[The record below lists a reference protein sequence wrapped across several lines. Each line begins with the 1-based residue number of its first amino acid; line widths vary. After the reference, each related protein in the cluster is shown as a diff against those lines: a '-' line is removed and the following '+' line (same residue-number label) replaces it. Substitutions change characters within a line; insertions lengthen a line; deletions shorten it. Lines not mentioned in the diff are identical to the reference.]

1 MYETDLISGKNDKV
15 LDLIKEKRR
24 KIKDN
29 DLIKEEK
36 KREN

>member
-36 KREN
+36 KKEN